1 MKTRYLNT
9 FCYFANLFRDSYVT
23 KLSFPG
29 GDAAQA
35 ASDAAAAAAA
45 AHTGSTTNVHPL
57 LSSFINY
64 THPIKFQGT
73 MCRAKL
79 RMLGARAQLRLGSHK

>member
-1 MKTRYLNT
+1 LVIVIKMM
-9 FCYFANLFRDSYVT
+9 
-23 KLSFPG
+23 LSFPG

-57 LSSFINY
+57 LSSMINY

-73 MCRAKL
+73 
-79 RMLGARAQLRLGSHK
+79 SV